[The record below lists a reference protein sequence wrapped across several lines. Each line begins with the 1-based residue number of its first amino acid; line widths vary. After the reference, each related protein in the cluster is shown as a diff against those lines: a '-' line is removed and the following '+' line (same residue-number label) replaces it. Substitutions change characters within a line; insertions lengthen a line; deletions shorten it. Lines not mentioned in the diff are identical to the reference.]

1 MKLYIISSTF
11 KHSSSTLRERGKD
24 MIYTNLDTNDMI
36 KEIEKHLENVCN
48 KDYIKGVI
56 NASYKYELINDEEKE
71 YLYRKYEV

>member
-1 MKLYIISSTF
+1 
-11 KHSSSTLRERGKD
+11 

-36 KEIEKHLENVCN
+36 KEIEKHLENTTN

-56 NASYKYELINDEEKE
+56 NASYKYELINDKEKE

>member
-1 MKLYIISSTF
+1 
-11 KHSSSTLRERGKD
+11 

-36 KEIEKHLENVCN
+36 KEIEKHLKNVRN

-56 NASYKYELINDEEKE
+56 NASYEYELINDKEKE